1 MAKWYTPE
9 ADIVVGQSFLNGYD
23 IDEKSGVI
31 IPEYIVLFGKD
42 GLDSDGTYSYS
53 PEYKAL
59 DWKKK

>member
-9 ADIVVGQSFLNGYD
+9 ADIVVGQEFLAYYD
-23 IDEKSGVI
+23 IDEESGAI
-31 IPEYIVLFGKD
+31 IPKYRVKFGKD
-42 GLDSDGTYSYS
+42 GLRDGTYSYS

>member
-9 ADIVVGQSFLNGYD
+9 ADIVVGQKFFICY
-23 IDEKSGVI
+23 IDHKSGER
-31 IPEYIVLFGKD
+31 IPKYKVFFGKD

-53 PEYKAL
+53 PEYKSL